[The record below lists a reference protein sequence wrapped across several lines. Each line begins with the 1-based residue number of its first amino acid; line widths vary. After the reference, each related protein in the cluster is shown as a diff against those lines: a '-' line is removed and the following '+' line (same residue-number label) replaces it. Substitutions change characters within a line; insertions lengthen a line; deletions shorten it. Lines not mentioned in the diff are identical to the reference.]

1 MLRNRLTF
9 ILLVFLS
16 FNKVSAQFTDL
27 INSNRPG
34 ESMSAFAVGKTILQ
48 VEAGLYKIK
57 ENDPFLKYSIPG
69 YGTELVVRYG
79 FLKEQLEFIG
89 NLQYQGDKFKSSN
102 VNFSRSGFKKLGL
115 GAKYLLYDPYKR
127 LDDTPNIYSYAA
139 NNKFKWKSLIPSVSI
154 FAGMNFNSSGNDF
167 NSTLNKSISPKVMLI
182 TQNQFPGSNVF
193 VTNLFYDNIGTLNPT
208 LGYVVTY
215 TKGFDDHW
223 SAFLENKGVTSEF
236 IKDFYLTTGIA
247 YLFDKNMQI
256 DASISTNTKNTPSIV
271 FGGIGLSWRF
281 DKLYK
286 EVRIK
291 NIDKNKSDN
300 NAKEKAK
307 VKKRLDEV
315 KTPKT

>member
-1 MLRNRLTF
+1 MNRLQT
-9 ILLVFLS
+9 IGTLLLVLS
-16 FNKVSAQFTDL
+16 INSISAQFTDL

-69 YGTELVVRYG
+69 YGTEFVIRYG

-89 NLQYQGDKFKSSN
+89 NLQYQADEFQSSYS
-102 VNFSRSGFKKLGL
+102 NFSRSGFKKLGL

-139 NNKFKWKSLIPSVSI
+139 NHKFKWKSLLPSVSL

-193 VTNLFYDNIGTLNPT
+193 VTNIFYDNIGTLNPT

-223 SAFLENKGVTSEF
+223 SAFVEHKGITSDL
-236 IKDFYLTTGIA
+236 IKDYYLATGIA

-256 DASISTNTKNTPSIV
+256 DASITTNTKNTPSIV

-291 NIDKNKSDN
+291 NIDKNKSDK
-300 NAKEKAK
+300 NAKEKAE

-315 KTPKT
+315 KSPKT